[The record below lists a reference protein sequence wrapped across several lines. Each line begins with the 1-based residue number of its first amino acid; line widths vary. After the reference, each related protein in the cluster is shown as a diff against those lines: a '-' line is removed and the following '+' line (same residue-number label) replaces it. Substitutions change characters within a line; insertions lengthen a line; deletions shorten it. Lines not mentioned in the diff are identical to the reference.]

1 MGQTSGLLFHKPGI
15 NQHETI
21 QLTNKMINMKKFLVV
36 VAIAAFA
43 SCNNSASTEA
53 AKTDSAKVDSS
64 KMAMDSSKMA
74 MDSSAK
80 KMDSAAKK
88 MDSTKK

>member
-1 MGQTSGLLFHKPGI
+1 
-15 NQHETI
+15 
-21 QLTNKMINMKKFLVV
+21 MINMKKFLVV

-53 AKTDSAKVDSS
+53 KSPDSTKVDSS
-64 KMAMDSSKMA
+64 KMS

>member
-1 MGQTSGLLFHKPGI
+1 MEGLLFSKPGI

-21 QLTNKMINMKKFLVV
+21 QLTNKMNNMKKFLVV
-36 VAIAAFA
+36 LSIGAFA
-43 SCNNSASTEA
+43 ACNNSASTEA

-88 MDSTKK
+88 ADTTKK

>member
-1 MGQTSGLLFHKPGI
+1 
-15 NQHETI
+15 
-21 QLTNKMINMKKFLVV
+21 MINMKKFLVV

-53 AKTDSAKVDSS
+53 KSPDSTKVDSS